1 MTPLTR
7 PLVGVLAVQG
17 AFAEHEAALHAVGA
31 ATRQVRTPA
40 DLGGIG
46 GLVIPGGESTTLG
59 LVAGASGLLDAL
71 RELVKGN
78 RMPVLGTCAG
88 MIMMATR
95 TVGGAQT
102 LIGGLDI
109 TVRRNAFGAQVA
121 SFEAEIAVPLLGDP
135 PLTAV
140 FIRAPWIEHAGRGVE
155 VLASYGGHAVAARQG
170 DLLVTA
176 FHPELTDDRRVHS
189 WFVDR
194 VRARRTVVAA
204 EGRRKEESDVRA
216 Q

>member
-1 MTPLTR
+1 LAR
-7 PLVGVLAVQG
+7 PLVGVVAVQG
-17 AFAEHEAALHAVGA
+17 AFAEHEAALRAVGA
-31 ATRQVRTPA
+31 ATRQVRTSG
-40 DLGGIG
+40 DLEGLD

-71 RELVKGN
+71 RELVAGD

-88 MIMMATR
+88 MIMLAAR
-95 TVGGAQT
+95 IAGGAEP
-102 LIGGLDI
+102 LVGGLDI

-121 SFEAEIAVPLLGDP
+121 SFEAEITVPLVGDE

-140 FIRAPWIEHAGRGVE
+140 FIRAPWIEAAGRGVE
-155 VLASYGGHAVAARQG
+155 VLASYDGHAVAARQG
-170 DLLVTA
+170 DFLVTA

-194 VRARRTVVAA
+194 VRARRTAAAA
-204 EGRRKEESDVRA
+204 EHRKEESDVRA